1 MGTRRRV
8 RYQRE
13 GGPPVSFLVCTLD
26 SIGPSSPDLPFQN
39 DAGQVERELV
49 LRVRGATC
57 FMSAGRSMLFLS
69 LRADNCIAG
78 LINRPNPRCEKM
90 SGMQRLRSSIQFDS
104 VYPTRISN
112 QREIQRAPS
121 SKNARLP
128 NRQTTSPTD
137 FTRLGL
143 SPDGDGG
150 RFWVGCTADSGRVA
164 SLFSRRCARTC
175 GLIVC
180 TVRPR
185 DRSSIKSSAVRPSV
199 YRRQRESLVPQPK
212 APLCR
217 ALRFVCGYAFC
228 CPLAENSLPSR
239 LGSGVNLARTAP
251 KKVKQACL

>member
-1 MGTRRRV
+1 MMQGKL
-8 RYQRE
+8 RE
-13 GGPPVSFLVCTLD
+13 
-26 SIGPSSPDLPFQN
+26 SS
-39 DAGQVERELV
+39 
-49 LRVRGATC
+49 C
-57 FMSAGRSMLFLS
+57 FVSAGR
-69 LRADNCIAG
+69 RASCPRGDVLHVRRAKHVVSVSSCG
-78 LINRPNPRCEKM
+78 QLYSWFDQPTSSQHSVSYYKLNPRCEKM

-112 QREIQRAPS
+112 QREIRRAPS

-150 RFWVGCTADSGRVA
+150 RFWVGCTADSGKIA
-164 SLFSRRCARTC
+164 FLFSRRCARTC

-185 DRSSIKSSAVRPSV
+185 DRSTIKSSAVRPSV